1 MSSVID
7 ARCYSLADF
16 ASDEPSDDSADNS
29 SGENADGPPNAPMAA
44 LLQGRVLRVIAE
56 APEGRLLMLHH
67 PLEGLYPA
75 TGHRSRPTCHGASCT
90 GTERRPSGEL
100 VRGRNDR
107 WQRQENRVDQ

>member
-75 TGHRSRPTCHGASCT
+75 TGHRSRPAFRGASCT
-90 GTERRPSGEL
+90 GIGGRSIGVRVSGKNT
-100 VRGRNDR
+100 R
-107 WQRQENRVDQ
+107 